1 MTRLNDLTGKRFG
14 EITVIERADDYIS
27 PSGNKATRWK
37 CKCDCGNEFIV
48 KSSRLTSGRV
58 ASCGC
63 NELENLISETID
75 KKFGKLTCM
84 EYSHKEYGVGHFFK
98 FKCDCRNEIIRNI
111 SRVRTGKINSCGCL
125 RKENARE
132 AVFQDLTGKRFN
144 YLTVIEYIGRKNG
157 RTMWK
162 CKCDCGNEV
171 NVDSNSLKSGNTT
184 ACGCR
189 QHIGWGQNKTHG
201 MSRTRIYR
209 EWIGI
214 RDRCNNPKNTYYKNY
229 GGRGINVCKEWEE
242 DHGFENFYDWA
253 MHNGYSDDLTIDRID
268 NDKGYSPDNCR
279 WVNRFVQMNNQ
290 RGNRIIE
297 YNGRTQTLA
306 MWAREYGLKPR
317 IVASRLKY
325 GWKIDDALNIAVG
338 EVGNYES
345 FSNRNGE

>member
-1 MTRLNDLTGKRFG
+1 MRKYREPEREWMENMTKLNDLTGKRFG

-63 NELENLISETID
+63 NELENLISETIG

-98 FKCDCRNEIIRNI
+98 FKCDCGNEIIRNI

-144 YLTVIEYIGRKNG
+144 YLTVIEYIGRNNG

-189 QHIGWGQNKTHG
+189 K
-201 MSRTRIYR
+201 
-209 EWIGI
+209 
-214 RDRCNNPKNTYYKNY
+214 
-229 GGRGINVCKEWEE
+229 
-242 DHGFENFYDWA
+242 
-253 MHNGYSDDLTIDRID
+253 
-268 NDKGYSPDNCR
+268 
-279 WVNRFVQMNNQ
+279 
-290 RGNRIIE
+290 
-297 YNGRTQTLA
+297 QTLT

-317 IVASRLKY
+317 IVSSRLKY
-325 GWKIDDALNIAVG
+325 GWNFEDALNIPVG
-338 EVGNYES
+338 EVGNYETYNS
-345 FSNRNGE
+345 RNGK